1 MYCRDGHLVHG
12 DARDAIQA
20 AIGPAPRVRRTAF
33 ALITVRFA
41 LSATLLALAGAGV
54 GLATA
59 WLVHERDLRPDAN
72 AISAAPASPVTDRRP
87 DFQFVDL
94 DGVHRRMAHWDG
106 RVVVV
111 NFWATW
117 CSPCLTEV
125 PEFIALQSRYR
136 SRGVRFVGLALDDL
150 ERVRAYAKEVSLN
163 YPTAVG
169 DAPLLELM
177 RGFGNPNQVLPF
189 TALVSPGGQV
199 VERYAGLV
207 ARDTLE
213 ARLEELLAET
223 AQSSAPAS

>member
-1 MYCRDGHLVHG
+1 L
-12 DARDAIQA
+12 
-20 AIGPAPRVRRTAF
+20 

-41 LSATLLALAGAGV
+41 LTVTVLALAGAGV
-54 GLATA
+54 GFATA
-59 WLVHERDLRPDAN
+59 YLVHDRDLRPDAN
-72 AISAAPASPVTDRRP
+72 AISAPPAPPVTDRRP

-136 SRGVRFVGLALDDL
+136 NRGVRFVGLALDDL
-150 ERVRAYAKEVSLN
+150 ETVRAYAKEVSLN

-213 ARLEELLAET
+213 ARLQELLAEKR
-223 AQSSAPAS
+223 QSPAPAS

>member
-1 MYCRDGHLVHG
+1 M
-12 DARDAIQA
+12 
-20 AIGPAPRVRRTAF
+20 
-33 ALITVRFA
+33 
-41 LSATLLALAGAGV
+41 LALAGAALGFASSY
-54 GLATA
+54 L
-59 WLVHERDLRPDAN
+59 LPERKLRPDAN
-72 AISAAPASPVTDRRP
+72 ATSVAPVPPVTDRRP

-117 CSPCLTEV
+117 CSPCLEEV
-125 PEFIALQSRYR
+125 PEFIMLQSRYR

-150 ERVRAYAKEVSLN
+150 ETVRAYAREVSLN

-169 DAPLLELM
+169 DAPLFELM

-199 VERYAGLV
+199 VDRYAGLV
-207 ARDTLE
+207 ARDTLK
-213 ARLEELLAET
+213 ARLEELLAENK
-223 AQSSAPAS
+223 QYPAPTS

>member
-1 MYCRDGHLVHG
+1 MIR
-12 DARDAIQA
+12 A
-20 AIGPAPRVRRTAF
+20 
-33 ALITVRFA
+33 RFA
-41 LSATLLALAGAGV
+41 LTATLLALAGAGV
-54 GLATA
+54 GFATSY
-59 WLVHERDLRPDAN
+59 LVHEADLRPDAN
-72 AISAAPASPVTDRRP
+72 AISAAPAPPVTDRRP

-117 CSPCLTEV
+117 CSPCLTEI

-136 SRGVRFVGLALDDL
+136 NRGVRFVGLALDEL
-150 ERVRAYAKEVSLN
+150 ETVRAYAKEVSLN

-169 DAPLLELM
+169 DAPLFELM

-207 ARDTLE
+207 ARDALE
-213 ARLEELLAET
+213 ARLRELLAEKP
-223 AQSSAPAS
+223 QSSAPAS